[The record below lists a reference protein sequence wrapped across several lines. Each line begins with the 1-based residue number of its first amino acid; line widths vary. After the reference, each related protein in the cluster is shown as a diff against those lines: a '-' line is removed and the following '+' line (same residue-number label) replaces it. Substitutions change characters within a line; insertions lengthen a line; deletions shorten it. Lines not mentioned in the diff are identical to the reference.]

1 MELKREKFK
10 EFRYLNIDYDGNSI
24 HRKQQVVNE
33 IKRGAVYQQSASSD
47 SDRENEIFKEMDNDP
62 IYGKTPPRE
71 IRRSKNKIRDIRF
84 CGNMVKSVKKQQ
96 TAHHFN
102 WQQKKERRLNSSKCQ
117 TENIVDVPRS
127 SKLVRVNSTKSLR
140 SIAQKKATTG
150 SSSPRKPENVTPSV
164 ITKALKIYRGEDNQ
178 TSRMHFY
185 KLFSRLV
192 RLGGRT
198 DKELPPSFEFQEEEP
213 LEDDQWQVS
222 FLIYLNWK

>member
-47 SDRENEIFKEMDNDP
+47 SDRENEIHKEMENDP

-71 IRRSKNKIRDIRF
+71 IRRSKNKLRDIRF
-84 CGNMVKSVKKQQ
+84 CSSMKSVKKQQ
-96 TAHHFN
+96 TSHHFN

-117 TENIVDVPRS
+117 AENIVEIPRS

-140 SIAQKKATTG
+140 SIAQKKATIG

-192 RLGGRT
+192 RLGGRA
-198 DKELPPSFEFQEEEP
+198 DKELPPAFEFQEEEL

-222 FLIYLNWK
+222 SLIYCK